1 MRWQRDVCP
10 GKALSNENKNLI
22 HLNYSLGTAAVI
34 WNMVIKKN

>member
-10 GKALSNENKNLI
+10 GKALSTENKNLI
-22 HLNYSLGTAAVI
+22 HLNYNPGTAAII